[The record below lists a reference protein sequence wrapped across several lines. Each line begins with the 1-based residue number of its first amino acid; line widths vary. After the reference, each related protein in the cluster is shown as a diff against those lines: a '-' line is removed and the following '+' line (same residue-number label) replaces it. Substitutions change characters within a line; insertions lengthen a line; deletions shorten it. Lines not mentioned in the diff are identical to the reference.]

1 MHRLPLISIVL
12 VVFLAAWAGCGDS
25 GVDSG
30 LGQLGDTGGLDGLE
44 GGDLALDAT
53 ADAQPDADPQGE
65 VQPGEDAAG
74 DAGPGEDSAGPPDS
88 SGATCGNEI
97 CEQGENALTCRKDC
111 KATGALLC
119 LATDCKSALDACF
132 ELPSCVTSAACALD
146 CTDEAC
152 RDACQD
158 GLAGAT
164 SFVVDGLVSCG
175 EDAECFASAGTCPG
189 ACGEL
194 VEGATCQCQDDCEV
208 FNDCCEG
215 YEAECAGGVTCAED
229 KCPAEFAACQA
240 LPECEATVACA
251 AACTT
256 TACVVACGS
265 GKSQAVLSAF
275 QGLRTCTKAQCAP
288 VGPACGD
295 GTCDEGETTENC
307 AADCKAG
314 GPVCGNGSCEAT
326 ETPANCAAD
335 CKAGPVCGDGK
346 CETPETAANCAADCK
361 ASTSPLVTC
370 IDQQCNAE
378 LAACVANA
386 ECVKAVTC
394 LEKCAATDQ
403 GCVTNCASKGGFGQQ
418 AIDLALCVAGSS
430 CLSGGGSPDCG
441 NGTCGAGETTQNCPA
456 DCPPTPN
463 KCGNGKCDQGE
474 NQFNC
479 AGDCPSACG
488 NGVCDQFEEF
498 WCQQDCPATQ
508 PTCPNGKCE
517 QGETTASCP
526 ADCPPQPGNCGN
538 GTCESTETAASCP
551 ADCSGSGGDGLL
563 ECLAAKCKTQLAA
576 CEAKTSCDDALPC
589 MAACVDGGQ
598 TGCTVACGQQ
608 FGMSQEL
615 TAIGQC
621 GGAQCLN

>member
-175 EDAECFASAGTCPG
+175 EDADCFASAGTCPG

-229 KCPAEFAACQA
+229 KCPTELAACQA
-240 LPECEATVACA
+240 LPECKAAVACA

-265 GKSQAVLSAF
+265 GKSQAVLTAV
-275 QGLRTCTKAQCAP
+275 QELRSCTKAECAP
-288 VGPACGD
+288 AGPVCGD
-295 GTCDEGETTENC
+295 GTCNEGETTENC

-335 CKAGPVCGDGK
+335 CKAGGPVCGNGTCEATETPANCAADCKAGPVCGDGK
-346 CETPETAANCAADCK
+346 CEAPETSATCAGDCPTSGPKCGDGTCDFLEEFLCPGDCGSTTPQCGNGQCDLGENPDNCSADCP
-361 ASTSPLVTC
+361 APPT
-370 IDQQCNAE
+370 
-378 LAACVANA
+378 
-386 ECVKAVTC
+386 
-394 LEKCAATDQ
+394 
-403 GCVTNCASKGGFGQQ
+403 G
-418 AIDLALCVAGSS
+418 
-430 CLSGGGSPDCG
+430 CG
-441 NGTCGAGETTQNCPA
+441 NGTCDADETPKNCGKDCSPSSAEDLVKCLSDACPKESTDCSASQPCA
-456 DCPPTPN
+456 DALDCVLGCAKPDWS
-463 KCGNGKCDQGE
+463 CLSG
-474 NQFNC
+474 C
-479 AGDCPSACG
+479 AGNVLLQPAVGALAGCG
-488 NGVCDQFEEF
+488 F
-498 WCQQDCPATQ
+498 
-508 PTCPNGKCE
+508 
-517 QGETTASCP
+517 TAGC
-526 ADCPPQPGNCGN
+526 
-538 GTCESTETAASCP
+538 
-551 ADCSGSGGDGLL
+551 LL
-563 ECLAAKCKTQLAA
+563 
-576 CEAKTSCDDALPC
+576 
-589 MAACVDGGQ
+589 
-598 TGCTVACGQQ
+598 
-608 FGMSQEL
+608 
-615 TAIGQC
+615 
-621 GGAQCLN
+621 GAP